1 MVCRHE
7 GALLISMTNYH
18 GNNRGAASTLTSV
31 VSLSGISDM
40 PPLCFTLLACPFC
53 CAVPRLVEQA
63 YVYGFSIHEDG
74 EWDVACG
81 TAGCYLE
88 NGAGWNLT
96 QEGAAALWNNRSS
109 SSVMQIKR
117 TT

>member
-40 PPLCFTLLACPFC
+40 PPLCFTLLTNLIEATEAWHSVNDCQVEGRTDC
-53 CAVPRLVEQA
+53 ELCAAIKEANA
-63 YVYGFSIHEDG
+63 YMNDLGS
-74 EWDVACG
+74 
-81 TAGCYLE
+81 
-88 NGAGWNLT
+88 
-96 QEGAAALWNNRSS
+96 
-109 SSVMQIKR
+109 
-117 TT
+117 